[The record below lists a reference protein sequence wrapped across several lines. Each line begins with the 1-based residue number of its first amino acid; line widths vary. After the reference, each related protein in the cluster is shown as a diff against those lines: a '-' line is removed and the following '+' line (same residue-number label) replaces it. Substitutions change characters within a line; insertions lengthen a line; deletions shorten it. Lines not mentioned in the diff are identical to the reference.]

1 MVQKVLLG
9 MEQILMF
16 DEYFMLRVV
25 HLLEQLLLVQQLL
38 VEHFKQHLLE
48 RVLLSDQDDR

>member
-1 MVQKVLLG
+1 MVQKVLPG

-16 DEYFMLRVV
+16 GEYFMLRVV

-48 RVLLSDQDDR
+48 RVLL